1 MAVRPTPREPGEPR
15 RTTADHDRPDRQEHD
30 LGVPWEI
37 ELVED
42 RSAFPYT
49 DADTRLLIAH
59 AVDTLVVL
67 RNPAGLSDAGTV
79 VSVLVSLAGQA
90 DDRLHDAVAD
100 ARGQGYTWEQIADR
114 LATSVS
120 TARRR
125 YRAYS
130 TWRKEGCPWPMT
142 RPTTE
147 N

>member
-1 MAVRPTPREPGEPR
+1 MATRPTPREPGELS
-15 RTTADHDRPDRQEHD
+15 RTTADHDRPDGQEHH
-30 LGVPWEI
+30 LCV
-37 ELVED
+37 LAED

-49 DADTRLLIAH
+49 DADTRLLIDQ
-59 AVDTLVVL
+59 AVDTLATL
-67 RNPAGLSDAGTV
+67 RNPAGRGDAATV

-100 ARGQGYTWEQIADR
+100 ARDQGYTWEQIADC

-125 YRAYS
+125 YRAYT
-130 TWRKEGCPWPMT
+130 TWRKEGCPWPIT
-142 RPTTE
+142 RPATE